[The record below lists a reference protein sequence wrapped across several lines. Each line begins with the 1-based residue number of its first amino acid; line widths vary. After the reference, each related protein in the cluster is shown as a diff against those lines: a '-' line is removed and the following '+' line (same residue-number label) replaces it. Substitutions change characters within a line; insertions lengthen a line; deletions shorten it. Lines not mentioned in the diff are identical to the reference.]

1 MTMTPEQVTEILD
14 HLKDANC
21 ESFELTIGDSSLQ
34 YRRAGAATAA
44 VAPPAAPTV
53 APSAPPAPAAVKQ
66 AAPASAPAPSRA
78 GAAAPPATVAGA
90 DVIEAP
96 LSGVFYRR
104 PAPSEPAFVDVGSM
118 VAPGDPIC
126 VIEVMKLFSTVHAEV
141 AGRVVA
147 IHVDDA
153 ASVEK
158 GTPLFSIDP
167 RG

>member
-34 YRRAGAATAA
+34 YRRAGATASPAAVAA
-44 VAPPAAPTV
+44 VAPPAAASTTA
-53 APSAPPAPAAVKQ
+53 APAAPAAPMPPAAVQPAASAPAAV
-66 AAPASAPAPSRA
+66 
-78 GAAAPPATVAGA
+78 AGA
-90 DVIEAP
+90 DMIAAP

-104 PAPSEPAFVDVGSM
+104 PSPSEPSFVDVGTI
-118 VAPGDPIC
+118 VAAGDPIC
-126 VIEVMKLFSTVHAEV
+126 VIEVMKLFSTVHADI